1 MAVPSQE
8 ARDGRLDEL
17 SGAVKAWAT
26 RRRKQLN
33 DQVSFGKRLL
43 RGRTGADRL
52 NNTTV
57 KQASALLVDEIDQF
71 LAGE

>member
-1 MAVPSQE
+1 MAVPSKK

-33 DQVSFGKRLL
+33 DQVAFGKRLL
-43 RGRTGADRL
+43 RGRTGGDRL

-57 KQASALLVDEIDQF
+57 TEASNLLVDEIDQF
-71 LAGE
+71 LTGE

>member
-1 MAVPSQE
+1 MAVPSKK
-8 ARDGRLDEL
+8 ARDARLDEL

-33 DQVSFGKRLL
+33 DQVAFGKRLL
-43 RGRTGADRL
+43 RGRGQGDRL

-57 KQASALLVDEIDQF
+57 QQATSLLVDELDQF
-71 LAGE
+71 LIGE